1 MFSFAVARASLI
13 TSTYCKKGLL
23 LMSEL
28 SPFAEA
34 LN

>member
-1 MFSFAVARASLI
+1 MFSLAVARASLI

-23 LMSEL
+23 LSEL